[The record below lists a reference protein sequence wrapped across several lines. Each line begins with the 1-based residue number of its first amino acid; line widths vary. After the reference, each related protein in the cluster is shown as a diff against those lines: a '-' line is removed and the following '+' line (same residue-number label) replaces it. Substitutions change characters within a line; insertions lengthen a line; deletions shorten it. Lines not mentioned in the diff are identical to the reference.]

1 MANNN
6 QYNQLSIVFNAMN
19 TRNFSKLENELT
31 EDAVFDFP
39 GSKNAEGKRRVIIML
54 NGLLRKF
61 PKLEFNVYDII
72 VENNKA
78 CAVWTNKGEN
88 INGEPYFN
96 SGVTIFHFRNN
107 KINFISD
114 YFKDTSFTQSV

>member
-54 NGLLRKF
+54 NALLRKF